1 MFRFTGKGSESC
13 GSAIGSPAGSPYDDT
28 CGTLGVSYYCR
39 EKACAGASNCSAFSA
54 CGADWYSYTA
64 QDTPANLDPKKLEA
78 LGKTMALVLTALSR
92 ESIYS
97 RRSL

>member
-1 MFRFTGKGSESC
+1 MGNESC
-13 GSAIGSPAGSPYDDT
+13 GPAIGAPAPPPFDDT
-28 CGTLGVSYYCR
+28 GGTPGVTFYDR
-39 EKACAGASNCSAFSA
+39 VKACAGASNCSAFSA
-54 CGADWYSYTA
+54 YGADWFSHTA